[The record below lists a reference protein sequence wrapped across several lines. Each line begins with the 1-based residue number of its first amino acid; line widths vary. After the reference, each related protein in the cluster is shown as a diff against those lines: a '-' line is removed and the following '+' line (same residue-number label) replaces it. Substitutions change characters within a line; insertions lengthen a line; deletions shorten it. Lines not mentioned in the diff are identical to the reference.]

1 MENSAKTKS
10 NNDRDNSTNNKS
22 SINIKAK
29 RISFSQESDISFVTK
44 ENNKFFS
51 PVINKINIIILIFS
65 QLLDIYLQ
73 NLILKGT
80 NYQI

>member
-1 MENSAKTKS
+1 MENNSKS
-10 NNDRDNSTNNKS
+10 NNEKDNSATNNKS

-51 PVINKINIIILIFS
+51 PVINKINIII
-65 QLLDIYLQ
+65 
-73 NLILKGT
+73 
-80 NYQI
+80 